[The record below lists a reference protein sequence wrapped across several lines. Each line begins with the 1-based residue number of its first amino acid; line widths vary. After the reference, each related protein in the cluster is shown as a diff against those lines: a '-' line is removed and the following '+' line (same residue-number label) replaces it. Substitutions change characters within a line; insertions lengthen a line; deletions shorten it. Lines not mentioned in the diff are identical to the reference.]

1 MVMPPGSR
9 AIGGIRLNGNGE
21 NVLKLSQLVNS
32 KRSTTSGWRGATSC
46 ETAPPGVVADDRRAL
61 EPERPDQLGD
71 QLRLARWREI
81 SVPVH
86 RDEWEPIGQSGTK
99 RDNATRRSPTANA
112 TSSST
117 TSSEPGSSKP
127 TANGSTSWS
136 GSCGN
141 PPSLRVPRGTPRS
154 TGELPS

>member
-86 RDEWEPIGQSGTK
+86 RDDVGAHRPVGDQARQRYETLPHRKRYLLLNHQLGTRLLQAHREWLDIVERELRQPAEP
-99 RDNATRRSPTANA
+99 
-112 TSSST
+112 
-117 TSSEPGSSKP
+117 
-127 TANGSTSWS
+127 
-136 GSCGN
+136 
-141 PPSLRVPRGTPRS
+141 
-154 TGELPS
+154 